1 MMINA
6 VRDQLCHE
14 CGNAIVQLAW
24 VKRRLDELQRETNEL
39 ETRTRIEEVVQVLCC
54 NAARIQQAVYG
65 FLGSA
70 PA

>member
-1 MMINA
+1 MMITT

-24 VKRRLDELQRETNEL
+24 IKRQLDELQRQTNEL
-39 ETRTRIEEVVQVLCC
+39 ETRNRIEEVTEVLSS
-54 NAARIQQAVYG
+54 NALRIQQAVYG
-65 FLGSA
+65 FLAGV